1 MANTFP
7 ASKIELHQ
15 WANSLMMLVIG
26 FIAAATY
33 NEIHADHEKIADHE
47 TKLAVHEVRINDIE
61 KKTDGSKKTS
71 INCAIHQ
78 PADLPKQLEPQ
89 EDND

>member
-1 MANTFP
+1 MANGFP
-7 ASKIELHQ
+7 NSKIELHQ
-15 WANSLMMLVIG
+15 WANSIMMLIIG

-33 NEIHADHEKIADHE
+33 NEIHADHEKIAEHE

-61 KKTDGSKKTS
+61 KKADGGKKTS
-71 INCAIHQ
+71 ANYVVHQ